1 MDFLAQYYDWIRAFH
16 IIAVM
21 FWVAG
26 LLLLPRFY
34 AYHSG
39 AIAGGELE
47 AKMLVAEERLM
58 KIIMNPAMIA
68 AFILGIVLIAYRHA
82 DLFSSAWLWIKLICV
97 FGLMGFHGILS
108 ADRKK
113 FARGE
118 RPRSEKTYRMLN
130 EIPSFA
136 VIIIVIMA
144 IVEPF

>member
-1 MDFLAQYYDWIRAFH
+1 MAGDIWMWVKAFH

-34 AYHSG
+34 AYHSS
-39 AIAGGELE
+39 AKPGGELE

-58 KIIMNPAMIA
+58 KIIMNPAMIV
-68 AFILGIVLIAYRHA
+68 AFLLGLALVAYKHYV
-82 DLFSSAWLWIKLICV
+82 LFSSAWLWIKLVFV
-97 FGLMGFHGILS
+97 FGLMGFHGMLG
-108 ADRKK
+108 ADSKK

-118 RPRSEKTYRMLN
+118 RPRSESTYRKLN
-130 EIPSFA
+130 EIPSIA

>member
-1 MDFLAQYYDWIRAFH
+1 MASDIWMWVKAFH

-34 AYHSG
+34 AYHSS
-39 AIAGGELE
+39 AKLGGELE
-47 AKMLVAEERLM
+47 AKMLEAEERLL
-58 KIIMNPAMIA
+58 KIIMNPAMIV
-68 AFILGIVLIAYRHA
+68 AFILGIALIIFRHGE
-82 DLFSSAWLWIKLICV
+82 LFTTAWLWVKLVFV
-97 FGLMGFHGILS
+97 FGLIGFHGMLG

-130 EIPSFA
+130 EIPSLA

>member
-1 MDFLAQYYDWIRAFH
+1 MASDIWMWIKAFH

-21 FWVAG
+21 FWIAG

-34 AYHSG
+34 AYHSS
-39 AIAGGELE
+39 AAPGGELE
-47 AKMLVAEERLM
+47 AKMLVGEERLM
-58 KIIMNPAMIA
+58 KIIMNPAMIV
-68 AFILGIVLIAYRHA
+68 AFLLGIALIAYRHA
-82 DLFSSAWLWIKLICV
+82 DLFTTGWLWVKLVFV
-97 FGLMGFHGILS
+97 FGLMGFHGMLG

-130 EIPSFA
+130 EIPSIA